1 MARNGDGVYT
11 RTDRPGYWISWK
23 DATGRRCRRK
33 VEARTLQ
40 QARDAYSAE
49 RVRAEQAR
57 TIGFAPP
64 TQDSFAEVAKQ
75 FLAHQ
80 KPRLS
85 HANYERESG
94 IIEAHLKPFFAGKLA
109 AIRRATIARY
119 ITARC
124 ALVSNATVVKELNV
138 LKHLL
143 KLAVEE
149 WEYIPVNPAT
159 GVKAPKPAPGRIR
172 YLQPTELRAVLEA
185 APEWLKPLIA
195 LAAGT
200 GMRRSEILRLRWL
213 DVDLRNSRIL
223 LTQTKNG
230 EGRIVYLNQLAL
242 RAIESLPVN
251 EKTKPTDVL
260 FPKLQPEWVSVAF
273 LRACRAL
280 AISDFRFHDLRH
292 TAASWLR
299 MKGADIHTVAQLLG
313 HKDLRM
319 AARYQHLS
327 PEFLSDAV
335 NKLDTAFAEC
345 HPYVTARKLLKQGE
359 YANA

>member
-1 MARNGDGVYT
+1 M
-11 RTDRPGYWISWK
+11 
-23 DATGRRCRRK
+23 
-33 VEARTLQ
+33 
-40 QARDAYSAE
+40 
-49 RVRAEQAR
+49 
-57 TIGFAPP
+57 
-64 TQDSFAEVAKQ
+64 
-75 FLAHQ
+75 
-80 KPRLS
+80 
-85 HANYERESG
+85 
-94 IIEAHLKPFFAGKLA
+94 
-109 AIRRATIARY
+109 
-119 ITARC
+119 
-124 ALVSNATVVKELNV
+124 VKELNV

-251 EKTKPTDVL
+251 RKNEAHRCV
-260 FPKLQPEWVSVAF
+260 VSK
-273 LRACRAL
+273 
-280 AISDFRFHDLRH
+280 
-292 TAASWLR
+292 AS
-299 MKGADIHTVAQLLG
+299 T
-313 HKDLRM
+313 
-319 AARYQHLS
+319 
-327 PEFLSDAV
+327 
-335 NKLDTAFAEC
+335 
-345 HPYVTARKLLKQGE
+345 
-359 YANA
+359 